1 MLPGVKGRL
10 RLVAAALLL
19 TVRLAGAHTSE
30 APTPGMPQTPHG
42 TPSQAHGQEAQVLA
56 TQKPDLPSQE
66 EGVNVIT
73 PSDEPRVPM
82 QNPSRGIAVP
92 GDTMVDNDV
101 YHQFL
106 LDRLE
111 TVRTRDATGWAWDM
125 QGWFGKD
132 LDRLW
137 LKTEGERLF
146 CQTADAKVEALWGH
160 AFATFWDWQ
169 AGVRRDFGGGPTRTW
184 AAFGVQGLAPYS
196 FDVEATLYVSN
207 GGRLAARVRATYDV
221 RLSQRSALTPEIEA
235 NVYSKTDQAREIGR
249 GLADV
254 RLGLRLRYELRRDFA
269 PYIGVVWSRKLGRS
283 AEFARA
289 AGQDAVNKQIVAGI
303 RWWF

>member
-1 MLPGVKGRL
+1 
-10 RLVAAALLL
+10 
-19 TVRLAGAHTSE
+19 
-30 APTPGMPQTPHG
+30 
-42 TPSQAHGQEAQVLA
+42 
-56 TQKPDLPSQE
+56 
-66 EGVNVIT
+66 
-73 PSDEPRVPM
+73 
-82 QNPSRGIAVP
+82 
-92 GDTMVDNDV
+92 
-101 YHQFL
+101 
-106 LDRLE
+106 
-111 TVRTRDATGWAWDM
+111 
-125 QGWFGKD
+125 
-132 LDRLW
+132 

-146 CQTADAKVEALWGH
+146 GQTADAKVEALWGH

-184 AAFGVQGLAPYS
+184 AAFGVQGLAPYW